1 MVDLTTNYLGLNLKN
16 PLVASASPLS
26 QKAETVRELEH
37 AGIAAVV
44 MYSLFE
50 EQIIYDSLR
59 LDRDLSQGTE
69 SFAEALTYF
78 PDLASYTDLNQYS
91 IGPEDYIENLHEL
104 KNAVDIPIIG
114 SLNGIST
121 GGWIEYASKIEGAGA
136 DALELNIYNL
146 PTDPEISSQTIEA
159 EYLELVRSIRAS
171 IKIPIAIKLSPFFTA
186 LPNFARQLVD
196 AGADGLVLF
205 NRFYQPDFDL
215 DELEVVPR
223 LVLSTSQ
230 ELRLPLRWIAILYG
244 RVSADFALTTG
255 IHTARDVLKA
265 TMAGASASMAASTL
279 LKYGIE
285 QVSEILHG
293 VESWMEENEYD
304 SINQMK
310 GSMSQ
315 QAVAEPAAFERANYI
330 RELSSFDLRYTP

>member
-293 VESWMEENEYD
+293 VQSWMEENEYD

>member
-1 MVDLTTNYLGLNLKN
+1 MVDLTTKYLGLNLKN

-26 QKAETVRELEH
+26 QKAETVRELEK

-50 EQIIYDSLR
+50 EQIVYDSLR

-69 SFAEALTYF
+69 SFSEALTYF

-91 IGPEDYIENLHEL
+91 IGPDDYLENLKEL
-104 KNAVDIPIIG
+104 KRAVDIPIIG
-114 SLNGIST
+114 SLNGISN
-121 GGWIEYASKIEGAGA
+121 GGWIEYASKIEEAGA

-146 PTDPEISSQTIEA
+146 PTDPDIPSQSIEQ
-159 EYLELVRSIRAS
+159 EYIELLRSIRAS
-171 IKIPIAIKLSPFFTA
+171 IEIPIAVKLSPFFTA

-196 AGADGLVLF
+196 AGANGLVLF

-244 RVSADFALTTG
+244 RVAADFALTTG

-279 LKYGIE
+279 LKYGLE

-330 RELSSFDLRYTP
+330 KELSSFDLRYTP